1 VSVSVIVNVREGACE
16 RASLVVAIDTH
27 LIVHLLE
34 HRRHHPLGLVVVQ
47 DALIALKLPAGR
59 GGGVRER

>member
-1 VSVSVIVNVREGACE
+1 VSVRVRASE
-16 RASLVVAIDTH
+16 RASLVVAIGTH